1 MAEKNRQE
9 HRTEI
14 TFLYDNI
21 LKHPKISTLEKGQL
35 SSHKG
40 WNHLIHFQDHDALCK
55 CPY

>member
-9 HRTEI
+9 HRNEI

-55 CPY
+55 CPC